1 MLWTVIEGTRAEVP
15 TLVCD
20 MHVALPC
27 RYLKRRR
34 EVGGRREAENEKE
47 EGLEERIGYN
57 SPTVRTIEYNFAR
70 VNDIP
75 IHATENDIPWQ
86 ISCLKR

>member
-1 MLWTVIEGTRAEVP
+1 MLWTVIEGTRAEAP

-34 EVGGRREAENEKE
+34 EVGGRREEENEKE
-47 EGLEERIGYN
+47 EELEERSGYN
-57 SPTVRTIEYNFAR
+57 SPIVRTIAYPFAR
-70 VNDIP
+70 VSDIP